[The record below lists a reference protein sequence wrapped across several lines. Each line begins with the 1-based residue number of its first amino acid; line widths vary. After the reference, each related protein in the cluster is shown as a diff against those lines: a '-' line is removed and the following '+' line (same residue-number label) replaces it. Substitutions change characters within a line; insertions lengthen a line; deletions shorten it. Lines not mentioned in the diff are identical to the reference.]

1 MPATRPPKRTPA
13 SKYIAITLWSLA
25 GFVAAFIVQDGIA
38 HRDGA
43 RYGIMTSLFG
53 IPIASGLFAIPG
65 YIAWML
71 YKSATSRPLRG
82 LTIAKRASAALS
94 ALVVS
99 AFMLGFVAMEVESDY
114 GWVMLSVIYPL
125 LLLPLSVIS
134 LGTTVVLYIVDAHVK
149 KYKKS
154 SSLVPSSLRTAVY
167 LWSVAGTITG
177 IAIFIESLLSLFFA
191 ALFAI
196 GGLVAW
202 MTHKSKSRR

>member
-1 MPATRPPKRTPA
+1 MFTGSTSAVFRTTDGFIGGM
-13 SKYIAITLWSLA
+13 YVTLVL
-25 GFVAAFIVQDGIA
+25 
-38 HRDGA
+38 
-43 RYGIMTSLFG
+43 
-53 IPIASGLFAIPG
+53 SGLFAIPG

-82 LTIAKRASAALS
+82 LTIAKRASAAVS

-99 AFMLGFVAMEVESDY
+99 AFMLFFVATEVETAY
-114 GWVMLSVIYPL
+114 GWLMVFFVYPL
-125 LLLPLSVIS
+125 IIFPLIGIS
-134 LGTTVVLYIVDAHVK
+134 LGTTVVLYIVDAHEK
-149 KYKKS
+149 NYKKS

-177 IAIFIESLLSLFFA
+177 IAIFIESLLSLVFA

>member
-13 SKYIAITLWSLA
+13 SKYVAITLWSLA

-38 HRDGA
+38 NRAGA
-43 RYGIMTSLFG
+43 RYGIMTSLFE
-53 IPIASGLFAIPG
+53 IPIASGPFALAG

-71 YKSATSRPLRG
+71 YKSATSKPLRG
-82 LTIAKRASAALS
+82 LTIAKRASAAVS

-99 AFMLGFVAMEVESDY
+99 AFMLSIVGMEVEPDY
-114 GWVMLSVIYPL
+114 GWVMVFIIYPL
-125 LLLPLSVIS
+125 IFLPMSVIS
-134 LGTTVVLYIVDAHVK
+134 LGTTVVLYIVDAHEK
-149 KYKKS
+149 NYKKS

-177 IAIFIESLLSLFFA
+177 LAILIESLLSLFFA
-191 ALFAI
+191 GPFAI